1 MGFCLSTN
9 DYRKVERFLSSIKP
23 YLKTGE
29 FKVKPSSK
37 NNEFDKKYNLKH
49 KQKTEIL
56 CSLCADD
63 CVKIAPN
70 DNPRYEDNE
79 LFVFQK
85 NVELEVYGEQS
96 QAKLYIKMYLTQ
108 NSVILVI
115 SFHEEGMFD

>member
-1 MGFCLSTN
+1 MGTCLSAD
-9 DYRKVERFLSSIKP
+9 DYRKASSFLSSIKP

-29 FKVKPSSK
+29 FNVRPSPK
-37 NNEFDKKYNLKH
+37 NKEFDKKYNLKH
-49 KQKTEIL
+49 EQKAKIL

-63 CVKIAPN
+63 CVRIAPN